1 MKNRGKV
8 FLYNISKE
16 RQRQILPLC
25 VKAGA
30 SVRTVAPSEYGQ
42 KLGALA
48 GHAGYSMDKAIYDG
62 SSFTDEM
69 LVLDGFTGRD
79 LDAFLNSFRQAKVRP
94 VALKAV
100 ITDHN
105 QEWDSVTLHEEISKE
120 HEYMWSQ
127 KKEGDS

>member
-1 MKNRGKV
+1 
-8 FLYNISKE
+8 
-16 RQRQILPLC
+16 
-25 VKAGA
+25 
-30 SVRTVAPSEYGQ
+30 
-42 KLGALA
+42 
-48 GHAGYSMDKAIYDG
+48 MDKAIYDG